1 MLPIPGNSASAGKK
15 PTPPTIGTASA
26 GVLSASVPFTAS
38 TYIGK
43 DTISYTATSN
53 PESKTGTGSSPITVT
68 GLTSGTSYTFTVSGT
83 TNYGVTSDA
92 SGFSNPI
99 VPLAPPP
106 TFTVPPTFTTAP
118 PTFTTA
124 PPTFTPAPP
133 TFTPAP
139 PTFTPA
145 PPTFTPAPPTFT
157 PAPPTFTPAPP
168 TFTTAPPTFTTEP
181 PDFTTVTPPSFSIL
195 P

>member
-15 PTPPTIGTASA
+15 PTSPTIGTASA

-92 SGFSNPI
+92 SGFSNPV

-124 PPTFTPAPP
+124 PPTFTTAPP
-133 TFTPAP
+133 N
-139 PTFTPA
+139 
-145 PPTFTPAPPTFT
+145 
-157 PAPPTFTPAPP
+157 
-168 TFTTAPPTFTTEP
+168 FTTASPNFTTASPNFTTASPNFTTASPDFTTASPDFTTSP

>member
-92 SGFSNPI
+92 SGFSNPV
-99 VPLAPPP
+99 VPLAP
-106 TFTVPPTFTTAP
+106 PPTFTTAP

-124 PPTFTPAPP
+124 PPTFT
-133 TFTPAP
+133 T
-139 PTFTPA
+139 
-145 PPTFTPAPPTFT
+145 
-157 PAPPTFTPAPP
+157 APP
-168 TFTTAPPTFTTEP
+168 TFTTAPPTFTTSGPDFTFPPTFTTPSPTFTTPSPDFTTSPPDFTTSP